1 MNNWK
6 SLRLKAELSQR
17 EVSEK
22 LGYSTPQFVSNWE
35 RGVSFPPLEALSELA
50 RLYNVDKETLFTMYK
65 NMVIADLQE
74 TLDRRW
80 KRMKR

>member
-35 RGVSFPPLEALSELA
+35 RGISFPPLEALPELA
-50 RLYNVDKETLFTMYK
+50 RLYNVDKETLFAMYK
-65 NMVIADLQE
+65 DMLIADLQE

-80 KRMKR
+80 KRIKR

>member
-6 SLRLKAELSQR
+6 SLRLDVGLSQAM
-17 EVSEK
+17 VSDK

-35 RGVSFPPLEALSELA
+35 RGVSFPPLEVLPELA
-50 RLYNVDKETLFTMYK
+50 RLYKVDKETLFQIYK
-65 NMVIADLQE
+65 HEVVKDLHE

-80 KRMKR
+80 KRTKR